1 MIFSNFPWII
11 WYIWK
16 NRNNK
21 IFNNRDGNPQ
31 EILRYAEVESEV
43 WAEAQTTIPE
53 RQVLGPQK
61 FEWQASGQSKICFI
75 DGSWKENDKFTG
87 QEWFCR
93 EVGSEEKMMG
103 AMNLRRSLPALH
115 AECEALIWAM
125 ECMKTH
131 DFSDVVFAIDC
142 SQLVKM
148 VSSPDE

>member
-1 MIFSNFPWII
+1 M

-21 IFNNRDGNPQ
+21 VFNNRDRNPQ

-53 RQVLGPQK
+53 RQVSGPQT
-61 FEWQASGQSKICFI
+61 FDWQASGQSNVCFI
-75 DGSWKENDKFTG
+75 DGVWKENDKFSG
-87 QEWFCR
+87 QGWLCI
-93 EVGSEEKMMG
+93 EVRSEDKMMG
-103 AMNLRRSLPALH
+103 AMNLRRSLSALH

-125 ECMKTH
+125 ECMNTL
-131 DFSDVVFAIDC
+131 DFSDIVFATDC

-148 VSSPDE
+148 MSSPDE

>member
-61 FEWQASGQSKICFI
+61 FEWQALGQSKICFI
-75 DGSWKENDKFTG
+75 DGSWMENDKFTG

-93 EVGSEEKMMG
+93 EVGS
-103 AMNLRRSLPALH
+103 
-115 AECEALIWAM
+115 
-125 ECMKTH
+125 
-131 DFSDVVFAIDC
+131 
-142 SQLVKM
+142 
-148 VSSPDE
+148 